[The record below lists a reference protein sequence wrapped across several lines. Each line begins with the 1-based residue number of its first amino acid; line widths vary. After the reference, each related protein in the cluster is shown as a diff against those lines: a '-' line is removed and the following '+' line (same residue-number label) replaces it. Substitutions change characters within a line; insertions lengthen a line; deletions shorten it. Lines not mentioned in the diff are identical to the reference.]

1 MEEWKIIEGFEN
13 YSVSNKGNV
22 KNNKR
27 NKKLKPQIDDQGYK
41 RVKLYL
47 NGKPYCKQIHRLVA
61 LAFIPNPEN
70 KPCVDHILPIMNGGT
85 NEVENLRW
93 VTWKE
98 NSNNELSIKNG
109 SDAKLGEKNPMY
121 GKFGEL
127 NGMWQRYGELN
138 GKSKKVINT
147 DTFVVYG
154 SARDAGRKTEIGY
167 RSILSCCNGEYKKA
181 FDKNKNETHWMF
193 FDDFSSLFYV
203 TFMIEKI
210 GVL

>member
-41 RVKLYL
+41 HVALYL
-47 NGKPYCKQIHRLVA
+47 NGKPYRKQIHRLVA

-93 VTWKE
+93 ATWKE

-138 GKSKKVINT
+138 GKSKKVINL
-147 DTFVVYG
+147 DTFTVYG
-154 SARDAGRKTEIGY
+154 SARDAGRKQISGIEVFYLAARVNIKRHLIKIKTKLIGHTLTNLY
-167 RSILSCCNGEYKKA
+167 HS
-181 FDKNKNETHWMF
+181 
-193 FDDFSSLFYV
+193 
-203 TFMIEKI
+203 FM
-210 GVL
+210 